1 MTTGLNPILLG
12 MPSSRASA
20 VTDGTTDRAAAGTT
34 AWRLRVYPLAVIAAL
49 AIAPLL
55 GAIGAAG
62 SEAPGASIGGD
73 YPAFYGAGSI
83 AAAGDLDH
91 LHDVGRQI
99 EAQHGLHRAEEG
111 EVTRFFP
118 YPAQVAVLYQPLA
131 SLEYHW
137 SYLVHTLL
145 MAGLLWAAIW
155 VARPMIPWLY
165 GRVPLAYAAALVF
178 WPMFRTITGG
188 SNTALTLFLIT
199 AAWRLVHEE
208 RPYAAGLVLSALFFK
223 PQFAIPMV
231 GLYLLGR
238 YWRVV
243 VGAAAGGLV
252 FYLWGVALQGWGWA
266 FEWAQMAREFGA
278 KEAEINGHS
287 SISLIGFTQ
296 NLFGVGMKPPVI
308 LAWACAVA
316 MALFLSRL
324 WWKHGQTHLDKL
336 LAVTVPGVLLL
347 APHVMTH
354 DGSMIVLTVAVAVAA
369 WDRPSWTPWVIVIWA
384 LGAAQAFIKA
394 LGFSPGFVMLLI
406 AFTWALLVLTGRQW
420 PQPPRPASSRDYA
433 GGDVAEVSENS

>member
-99 EAQHGLHRAEEG
+99 EAQDGLHRAEEG

-155 VARPMIPWLY
+155 VARPMAWRA
-165 GRVPLAYAAALVF
+165 RV
-178 WPMFRTITGG
+178 WHTG
-188 SNTALTLFLIT
+188 LISQR
-199 AAWRLVHEE
+199 RLVHNPME
-208 RPYAAGLVLSALFFK
+208 PTQTTASGGMTLVT
-223 PQFAIPMV
+223 
-231 GLYLLGR
+231 GLGR
-238 YWRVV
+238 STMTR
-243 VGAAAGGLV
+243 
-252 FYLWGVALQGWGWA
+252 Q
-266 FEWAQMAREFGA
+266 
-278 KEAEINGHS
+278 
-287 SISLIGFTQ
+287 
-296 NLFGVGMKPPVI
+296 
-308 LAWACAVA
+308 AVQEQQE
-316 MALFLSRL
+316 LR
-324 WWKHGQTHLDKL
+324 KN
-336 LAVTVPGVLLL
+336 V
-347 APHVMTH
+347 
-354 DGSMIVLTVAVAVAA
+354 
-369 WDRPSWTPWVIVIWA
+369 
-384 LGAAQAFIKA
+384 
-394 LGFSPGFVMLLI
+394 
-406 AFTWALLVLTGRQW
+406 
-420 PQPPRPASSRDYA
+420 ASSTS
-433 GGDVAEVSENS
+433 GGADRAA